1 MRFTAPEAIQKIKK
15 EAPGGVIRLFTSED
29 MKRAYIMRGIRS
41 WEVKRIQE
49 RIFHTNKTITPE
61 LLAEQG
67 AIKQTIQC
75 CVWTNTTPN
84 GTLTEEILK
93 EAGAGLVP
101 TLNHIISDLS
111 DAMTPD
117 RIDRLSVNL

>member
-1 MRFTAPEAIQKIKK
+1 M
-15 EAPGGVIRLFTSED
+15 
-29 MKRAYIMRGIRS
+29 
-41 WEVKRIQE
+41 
-49 RIFHTNKTITPE
+49 
-61 LLAEQG
+61 
-67 AIKQTIQC
+67 
-75 CVWTNTTPN
+75 WTNTAPN

>member
-61 LLAEQG
+61 LLASRKPSSRPSSAACG
-67 AIKQTIQC
+67 R
-75 CVWTNTTPN
+75 TPPP
-84 GTLTEEILK
+84 TE
-93 EAGAGLVP
+93 P
-101 TLNHIISDLS
+101 
-111 DAMTPD
+111 
-117 RIDRLSVNL
+117 